1 MNVWRSF
8 HEALIFGQIIRAVE
22 NSFSDRD
29 NQQLFRGLSIGN
41 VLNEENWAE
50 NLTGKTKPYNCHSN
64 EKASAKEG
72 QNLVPNEGSTVACL

>member
-8 HEALIFGQIIRAVE
+8 HEALIFGQIIRPVE

-29 NQQLFRGLSIGN
+29 TQQLFRGISIGN

-50 NLTGKTKPYNCHSN
+50 NLTGKTKPYNCHSH
-64 EKASAKEG
+64 EKAFTIEAKIW
-72 QNLVPNEGSTVACL
+72 

>member
-8 HEALIFGQIIRAVE
+8 HEALIFGQIIRPVE

-29 NQQLFRGLSIGN
+29 TQQLFRGISVGN

-50 NLTGKTKPYNCHSN
+50 NLTGKTKPYNCQSN
-64 EKASAKEG
+64 DKVFTIEAKIW
-72 QNLVPNEGSTVACL
+72 